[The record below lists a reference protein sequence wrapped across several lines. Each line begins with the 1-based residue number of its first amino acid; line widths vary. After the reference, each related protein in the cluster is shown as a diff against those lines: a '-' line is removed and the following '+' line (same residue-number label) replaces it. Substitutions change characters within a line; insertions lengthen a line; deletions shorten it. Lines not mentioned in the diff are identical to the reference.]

1 MIISKNCLTLRK
13 RVRVALS
20 LFLSLGLLATTTESF
35 GNEAVTV
42 IHAGTVLVG
51 DRLESVRNHSI
62 VVTGDTITRIEK
74 DFITIDGAHLVDL
87 SDKHILPGLIEAH
100 VHLQHGGPGPSLR
113 QDLTHLEDGVMVLR
127 GYAEAR
133 RSLEAGF
140 TTLRDLAGDPDVVFD
155 LRDAINMGLVQGP
168 RILAAGPALM
178 PTGGGIIRGLR
189 RDVMGTLEH
198 SNLEYPCDGADECR
212 KAVRALVKAG
222 ADFIKVVVTASISA
236 PGEGGA
242 AYQMTPAELESVV
255 EAAHLLDRK
264 VAAHAHGLEG
274 INMAIKAGVDS
285 IEHGTFG
292 DRTSMD
298 LYKETGTFLVPTP
311 LDEAVRRARSRQDIP
326 EEQKQKL
333 IAANEHWMRMLRL
346 ASAAGINVAF
356 GTDTQVGAHGRS
368 AEKFKVYEA
377 AGMKP
382 DAIIESATIK
392 AAMLLG
398 IDRETGSLETGK
410 LADLIAV
417 SENPLDNIDALQNVE
432 FVMKSGAI
440 IKSEAVEASRVPPR

>member
-1 MIISKNCLTLRK
+1 MTINKNCLKRRERVHLTLI
-13 RVRVALS
+13 LC
-20 LFLSLGLLATTTESF
+20 LILPLLATTTESF
-35 GNEAVTV
+35 GNDKVTV

-51 DRLESVRNHSI
+51 DRLEPVRNHSI
-62 VVTGDTITRIEK
+62 VLTGETITRIEK
-74 DFITIDGAHLVDL
+74 GFITIDDAHLVDL
-87 SDKHILPGLIEAH
+87 SDKHVLPGLIDAH

-189 RDVMGTLEH
+189 RDLMDALEH

-242 AYQMTPAELESVV
+242 AYQMTPEELESVV

-274 INMAIKAGVDS
+274 INMAIESGVDS

-292 DRTSMD
+292 DATSMD
-298 LYKETGTFLVPTP
+298 LYKQTGTFLVPTP
-311 LDEAVRRARSRQDIP
+311 LDEAVRRARSRADVP
-326 EEQKQKL
+326 EAQKQKL
-333 IAANEHWMRMLRL
+333 IVANEHWKSMLQL
-346 ASAAGINVAF
+346 ASTAGINVAF

-368 AEKFKVYEA
+368 AEKFKVYES

-392 AAMLLG
+392 AAVLLG
-398 IDRETGSLETGK
+398 IERETGSLETGK
-410 LADLIAV
+410 LADIIAV
-417 SENPLDNIDALQNVE
+417 SGNPLDDIDILQNVE
-432 FVMKSGAI
+432 FVMKSGVI
-440 IKSEAVEASRVPPR
+440 IKSEAVEASRVSAR